1 MRRLLFPI
9 AFIGLLA
16 PAAFAAEEPFGQ
28 ERVETRPFRTPQKLR
43 GHSHAGHDDHAGH
56 GHEHKHGRTAE
67 RHDHA
72 HGRGHPHGKGAHRHD
87 HGAHG
92 RGHAH
97 GGAGHRHDHGAGDHR
112 GGHGP
117 EGHRHGGKAHDQGH
131 DHGHGHAHGEGGH
144 AHGVETENLFGFTLG
159 SDTEEAGAKG
169 VALENVGRIG
179 KRGTYRGLGQKLE
192 ASFGATNDLSLSF
205 SLLGDYHRLRNV
217 PDFEDVSGRY
227 AANGVGAEV
236 RWRFLDRK
244 TAPFGLTLH
253 LEPSVARIDEVSGQA
268 GRKLGSEN
276 KLIFD
281 RELIPNTLFGAINL
295 LYDVERM
302 KERHNNFV
310 AERAA
315 NAGVGAALTF
325 RVTDDLFLGG
335 EARYLRAY
343 EGFGLRKW
351 QGEAVYVGPTLFA
364 RFLKNGWISA
374 AWNYQV
380 NGRTAVNRAERAEA
394 VAEFNGAVAEALAA
408 VAEPPEGEQPAP
420 LQLPSAPAFARRGH
434 KDLVNFERHQLRLK
448 VGFEF

>member
-1 MRRLLFPI
+1 MQHYNIFRGDRCGVCSFRSRSWGCLRLLRSPPRSPSVRSVSKRAHSARHRSSGDIPTPGTTTMPGMGTSTNTGELPSVTITLTVVGIRTGRALI
-9 AFIGLLA
+9 ATIM
-16 PAAFAAEEPFGQ
+16 E
-28 ERVETRPFRTPQKLR
+28 
-43 GHSHAGHDDHAGH
+43 
-56 GHEHKHGRTAE
+56 RTAAAT
-67 RHDHA
+67 RMA
-72 HGRGHPHGKGAHRHD
+72 ARGTVTIMAPETIAAGTARKGIAMAARRTTRVTITAM
-87 HGAHG
+87 GMRMA
-92 RGHAH
+92 RAVM
-97 GGAGHRHDHGAGDHR
+97 
-112 GGHGP
+112 P
-117 EGHRHGGKAHDQGH
+117 
-131 DHGHGHAHGEGGH
+131 
-144 AHGVETENLFGFTLG
+144 T
-159 SDTEEAGAKG
+159 
-169 VALENVGRIG
+169 

>member
-1 MRRLLFPI
+1 MQHYNISEATDAASALSDSRSWGCLRLLRSPPRSPSVRSVSKRAHSARHRSSGDIPTPGTTTMPGMGTSTNTGELPSVTITLTVVGIRTGRALI
-9 AFIGLLA
+9 ATIM
-16 PAAFAAEEPFGQ
+16 E
-28 ERVETRPFRTPQKLR
+28 
-43 GHSHAGHDDHAGH
+43 
-56 GHEHKHGRTAE
+56 RTAAAT
-67 RHDHA
+67 RMA
-72 HGRGHPHGKGAHRHD
+72 ARGTVTIMAPETIAAGTARKGIAMAARRTTRVTITAM
-87 HGAHG
+87 GM
-92 RGHAH
+92 
-97 GGAGHRHDHGAGDHR
+97 
-112 GGHGP
+112 
-117 EGHRHGGKAHDQGH
+117 
-131 DHGHGHAHGEGGH
+131 
-144 AHGVETENLFGFTLG
+144 
-159 SDTEEAGAKG
+159 
-169 VALENVGRIG
+169 RIARAVMPT

-364 RFLKNGWISA
+364 RFLKNGWVSA

-380 NGRTAVNRAERAEA
+380 NGRTATNRANRAEAIT
-394 VAEFNGAVAEALAA
+394 EFNGAVAEALAA
-408 VAEPPEGEQPAP
+408 VAEPAEGEQPAP